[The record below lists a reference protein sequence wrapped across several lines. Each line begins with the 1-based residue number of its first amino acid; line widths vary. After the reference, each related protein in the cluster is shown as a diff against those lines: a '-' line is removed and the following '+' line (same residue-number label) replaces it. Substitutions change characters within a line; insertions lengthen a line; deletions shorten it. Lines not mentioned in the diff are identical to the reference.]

1 MNGVPEIALGVR
13 ANSNGYGKWLLL
25 FAVVF
30 LGCSAMLAYAL
41 QTGSAQI
48 PWAFLTANFI
58 FLLGISQFGAAFTAI
73 MRVIG
78 AKWARPYYRLGEV
91 VTLAYMPIAIGGLLV
106 IYYFG
111 RHDLFYWLDLAPGEH
126 HSAWLDET
134 FLLTRNLVAQIVFYL
149 MVVVF
154 FIYGLLPDVT
164 EEGAASVSGW
174 RRALYRRLL
183 KMKAARDGAKLKR
196 FVYFYSP
203 LILLT
208 CAIANTFIAWDFGM
222 MLTPHYHST
231 VYPMYFIVGNMFA
244 GTAALLLLS
253 VWLRRLVAAKD
264 YFSTLHVKSLGIML
278 TGFSLLWLYFFWAQF
293 FVSWFGNLPQEYGPV
308 WKQMHGFYGP
318 YFWVMMSCILAIP
331 IGSLIFAWVKRS
343 WWAMVIVS
351 LIMVLGIWLNRF
363 LLVLSSLYDDY
374 TPFASAPDYLAFA
387 GLFAGFFMILL
398 FLFNVFPMVSMWEL
412 RDAAKQEHDSGG

>member
-1 MNGVPEIALGVR
+1 MSGVPEITLGVR
-13 ANSNGYGKWLLL
+13 AKNGAYGKWLLL

-30 LGCSAMLAYAL
+30 IACTGMLAYAL
-41 QTGSAQI
+41 QSGSDEI
-48 PWAFLTANFI
+48 PWAFLTANFV
-58 FLLGISQFGAAFTAI
+58 FLLGVSQFGAAFTAI

-78 AKWARPYYRLGEV
+78 TKWARPYYRLGEV
-91 VTLAYMPIAIGGLLV
+91 LTLAYMPIAIGGLLI

-126 HSAWLDET
+126 RSAWLNES
-134 FLLTRNLVAQIVFYL
+134 FLLTRNLVAQGVFY
-149 MVVVF
+149 VF
-154 FIYGLLPDVT
+154 VLASFIYGLLPDVT
-164 EEGAASVSGW
+164 PESAASGPEW

-183 KMKAARDGAKLKR
+183 IMKTGRDEANLKR
-196 FVYFYSP
+196 FVYYYSP

-244 GTAALLLLS
+244 GTAVMLLLS
-253 VWLRRLVAAKD
+253 VLLRRVVAVD
-264 YFSTLHVKSLGIML
+264 EYFSTLHVKSLGIML

-293 FVSWFGNLPQEYGPV
+293 FVSWFGNLPQEYGPL

-318 YFWVMMSCILAIP
+318 YFWVMLSCIVAIP
-331 IGSLIFAWVKRS
+331 IGSMIFAWVKRS
-343 WWAMVIVS
+343 WWAMVVVT
-351 LIMVLGIWLNRF
+351 LIMTLGIWINRY
-363 LLVLSSLYDDY
+363 LMVISSLYDEY
-374 TPFASAPDYLAFA
+374 TPFASIPDYFAFA
-387 GLFAGFFMILL
+387 GIFAGFLMILL

-412 RDAAKQEHDSGG
+412 RDAAKQEHDSGV